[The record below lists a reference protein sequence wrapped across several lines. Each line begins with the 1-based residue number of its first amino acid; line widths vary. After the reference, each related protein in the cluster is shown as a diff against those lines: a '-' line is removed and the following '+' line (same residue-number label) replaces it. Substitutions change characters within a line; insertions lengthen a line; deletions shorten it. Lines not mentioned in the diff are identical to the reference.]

1 MSLVRVDC
9 HLHTVASGDAVTTL
23 DQLAER
29 AARECLDVVFITD
42 HNEISAAAAASDLG
56 VRVIVGEE
64 IRTPDG
70 DIIGL
75 FLTER
80 VPYVLPV
87 AEVVTRIRSQ
97 GGLVYAPHPFDEG
110 RSSLGRVLPGLCAAG
125 AVDIVEVFNAK
136 IETQGPNERAAALAT
151 AYALPGG
158 AGSDAHDPAGIGAAY
173 LEMPDFDGPA
183 SFLAAL
189 ADARI
194 TGEYRPH
201 APRYPRPRLQFDPL
215 QADPVGQPFPVVGA
229 VAEEQLAGLG
239 PLEVQVGVVLPG
251 EADAAVDLDVL
262 GGGVEVGVGAVGLG
276 QARDDRDLLR
286 AVRHGRGGVG
296 HGGPQR
302 LDLE

>member
-1 MSLVRVDC
+1 MVC
-9 HLHTVASGDAVTTL
+9 
-23 DQLAER
+23 
-29 AARECLDVVFITD
+29 ITD
-42 HNEISAAAAASDLG
+42 HNEISAAVAAASDLG

-201 APRYPRPRLQFDPL
+201 APRYPRARALGSSYGSTPTGRSGSP
-215 QADPVGQPFPVVGA
+215 A
-229 VAEEQLAGLG
+229 V
-239 PLEVQVGVVLPG
+239 PG
-251 EADAAVDLDVL
+251 
-262 GGGVEVGVGAVGLG
+262 GRRRRRGT
-276 QARDDRDLLR
+276 ARWPWP
-286 AVRHGRGGVG
+286 A
-296 HGGPQR
+296 
-302 LDLE
+302 